1 MYVWFV
7 EPEVGVL
14 VGREEEV
21 VVLLYMRVAVASVE
35 VVLYFPVAEDVGIV
49 YPVPEDAQP
58 EMLFDGLDPDPDPD
72 VSVADLE
79 PVLVDAT
86 PVSVAVTGHQVT
98 VS

>member
-7 EPEVGVL
+7 EPGVGVL
-14 VGREEEV
+14 VGREEEED
-21 VVLLYMRVAVASVE
+21 VLLYVSVEVEGDE

-72 VSVADLE
+72 PNGL
-79 PVLVDAT
+79 LVGAT
-86 PVSVAVTGHQVT
+86 PASVAVIGHQVT

>member
-1 MYVWFV
+1 MYDWFV
-7 EPEVGVL
+7 EPGVGVL
-14 VGREEEV
+14 VGREEEEEE
-21 VVLLYMRVAVASVE
+21 VLLYVSVEVEGDE

-72 VSVADLE
+72 PNGL
-79 PVLVDAT
+79 LVDAT
-86 PVSVAVTGHQVT
+86 PVSVAVIGHQVT

>member
-7 EPEVGVL
+7 EAEVGVL
-14 VGREEEV
+14 AGREEEE
-21 VVLLYMRVAVASVE
+21 VLLCVRVEVASDE
-35 VVLYFPVAEDVGIV
+35 VVLYFPVSEDVEIV
-49 YPVPEDAQP
+49 YPVPEDPQP

-72 VSVADLE
+72 PNGL
-79 PVLVDAT
+79 LVDAT

>member
-14 VGREEEV
+14 VGGEEEEE
-21 VVLLYMRVAVASVE
+21 VVLLYMRVE

-49 YPVPEDAQP
+49 YSVPEDAQP

-86 PVSVAVTGHQVT
+86 PVSVAVTEHQVT